1 MINKSNALADRL
13 GMDVIY
19 LGMNGVGQHLF
30 GNGTSLVTDIYDTLE
45 SAVDRFGKRIKFDER
60 THRMSAY
67 FREGY
72 AATKFELRPG
82 MNRLEKIEYGAGY
95 LKRLVEQHEKAKAAL
110 PPKKEP
116 DTRLPHEVL
125 ADRAKAIQKME
136 GNKPPYTPEQLRN
149 TPYVGTAAE
158 RAAAP
163 VAKSVMAD
171 SIANIAK
178 RRGRPP
184 KAEAPIA
191 PAAAAEEGEFV

>member
-72 AATKFELRPG
+72 AATKFELHPG

-95 LKRLVEQHEKAKAAL
+95 LKRLVEQHEKAQAAQ

-125 ADRAKAIQKME
+125 ADRAKAAKQ
-136 GNKPPYTPEQLRN
+136 
-149 TPYVGTAAE
+149 AAP
-158 RAAAP
+158 AP

-184 KAEAPIA
+184 KAESAPQA
-191 PAAAAEEGEFV
+191 PAAPAEEGEFV